1 MREFLKWSCGSR
13 KGRFVFLLCLAAYIA
28 VYALLSSD
36 GHYENNLSSL
46 EKFGCL
52 RNIAMTLSMDADRDE
67 WQPKSVIVTSF
78 PKGFRDPFLIHMHAN
93 LPGYCFMPL
102 VCVDRMFIH
111 KTKIIAPT
119 E

>member
-1 MREFLKWSCGSR
+1 
-13 KGRFVFLLCLAAYIA
+13 VFLLCLAAYIA

-36 GHYENNLSSL
+36 GNYEDNLSSL
-46 EKFGCL
+46 KKLGCL
-52 RNIAMTLSMDADRDE
+52 NNIATLSMVADREE

-78 PKGFRDPFLIHMHAN
+78 PDGFHDPFLIPIHAN

-102 VCVDRMFIH
+102 VCVDRIFIH

-119 E
+119 Q